1 VPCDGKQLHEEAAGF
16 ATLEHVFRWAVSRT
30 PRVLPDDVIVQ
41 DEYSHDVLFR
51 VADDCYMVFDTT

>member
-1 VPCDGKQLHEEAAGF
+1 VACDGKQLRDETAGF
-16 ATLEHVFRWAVSRT
+16 ATLEQAFRWAVSRT

-51 VADDCYMVFDTT
+51 VGDDCYLVFDTT